1 MTKYT
6 QIIFLCILA
15 LAVSSCVAVWG
26 SGHKVIYSNSE
37 GMLIQFDPLISG
49 PAKIAEVAQTEANKY
64 GRVIVPGDHEP
75 SHYSGIH
82 QRYFKFVKPSSTGR
96 TEY

>member
-1 MTKYT
+1 MNKY
-6 QIIFLCILA
+6 IRSIL
-15 LAVSSCVAVWG
+15 LIVITFAVSSCVAVWG
-26 SGHKVIYSNSE
+26 SGHKVVYSNSE

-49 PAKIAEVAQTEANKY
+49 PAKIAEVAQAEATKY
-64 GRVIVPGDHEP
+64 GRVIVPGEHEP

-82 QRYFKFVKPSSTGR
+82 QRYFKFIKPSGAGR

>member
-1 MTKYT
+1 M
-6 QIIFLCILA
+6 ILICAFA
-15 LAVSSCVAVWG
+15 LAASGCVAVWG
-26 SGHKVIYSNSE
+26 SGHKVVYSNSE

-49 PAKIAEVAQTEANKY
+49 PAKIAQIAQAEASKY

-82 QRYFKFVKPSSTGR
+82 QRYFKFVKPSPTGR

>member
-1 MTKYT
+1 MNKY
-6 QIIFLCILA
+6 IRRIFLTVLT
-15 LAVSSCVAVWG
+15 LTVSSCVVVWG
-26 SGHKVIYSNSE
+26 SGHKVVYTNSE

-49 PAKIAEVAQTEANKY
+49 PAKIAEVAQAEATKY
-64 GRVIVPGDHEP
+64 GRVIVPGEHEP

-82 QRYFKFVKPSSTGR
+82 QRYFKFIRPSATGR